1 MIRGWCPR
9 RWMSGARKGRNA
21 AVRAVH
27 DPDGR
32 KTAMRRIVI
41 VAMVLG
47 VVCGTLAGA
56 HAASP
61 YVLKVGVGHP
71 PTHSFVKGLEH
82 FKQQVEK
89 ASEGRLKVEIYPNSQ
104 LGGEREMQ
112 EAVALGNLEM
122 TVSGLLAIY
131 EPVFAALDVP
141 YLFKDRNHIRKFHE
155 SVAFKELASS
165 LDAKNIKVLTYYE
178 GGFRQVTNN
187 VRPIQKVADIK
198 GLKIRT
204 PEIPAMIETFKQL
217 GAVVTP
223 MSFAELYG
231 ALRQGVVDGQ
241 ENPVKNIH
249 TSKFYEVQKYLAI
262 TNHQYNSGYVYM
274 NNGYFNRLPTDLQPM
289 LLKAV
294 AESSVFQVKLDADT
308 ESSLLDDLKKNGMQV
323 TTPNEKEFREATK
336 GVYDVFYQRY
346 GDKAKRVIEQIISMR

>member
-1 MIRGWCPR
+1 MEKDAQEDNC
-9 RWMSGARKGRNA
+9 ARNSRTGREE
-21 AVRAVH
+21 
-27 DPDGR
+27 
-32 KTAMRRIVI
+32 TAMRKLLL
-41 VAMVLG
+41 VAMILG
-47 VVCGTLAGA
+47 VFCVALSVA

-61 YVLKVGVGHP
+61 FVMKVGVGHP

-82 FKQQVEK
+82 FKEQVEK
-89 ASEGRLKVEIYPNSQ
+89 ISQGRLRVEIYPNSQ

-112 EAVALGNLEM
+112 ESVALGNLEM

-141 YLFKDRNHIRKFHE
+141 YLFKDRAHIRKFHD
-155 SVAFKELASS
+155 SAAFKELASS

-187 VRPIQKVADIK
+187 VRPIHKVADLK

-223 MSFAELYG
+223 MSFKELYG

-249 TSKFYEVQKYLAI
+249 TSKFYEVQKHLAI

-274 NNGYFNRLPTDLQPM
+274 NNGYFNRLPADLQQL

-308 ESSLLDDLKKNGMQV
+308 ENSLLEDLKKNGMQV
-323 TTPNEKEFREATK
+323 TTPDEKEFREATK